1 MQPLR
6 LNHKLFQLVN
16 LCESLS
22 GRTNRLHFIFGLYVF
37 LTLNLDLIS
46 SSFLF
51 IQFKDREKKEVL
63 GSVMQ
68 IAGLSCCIFQ
78 MITLFARSKRLTGL
92 FVQFQTIYDECNY
105 EFYLFVFCIAF
116 PSGGEDGERS
126 PSAAEVPG
134 NVPITLLEVD
144 NLKIF

>member
-16 LCESLS
+16 LCKSPS
-22 GRTNRLHFIFGLYVF
+22 GQTNLLHVIFGLYVF

-51 IQFKDREKKEVL
+51 IQFKKRDRKEVL

-92 FVQFQTIYDECNY
+92 FGQFQTIYDECNY
-105 EFYLFVFCIAF
+105 EFQLFVLFNYNAKLFQAVRKTVC
-116 PSGGEDGERS
+116 GG
-126 PSAAEVPG
+126 SARKG
-134 NVPITLLEVD
+134 SDHMISN
-144 NLKIF
+144 